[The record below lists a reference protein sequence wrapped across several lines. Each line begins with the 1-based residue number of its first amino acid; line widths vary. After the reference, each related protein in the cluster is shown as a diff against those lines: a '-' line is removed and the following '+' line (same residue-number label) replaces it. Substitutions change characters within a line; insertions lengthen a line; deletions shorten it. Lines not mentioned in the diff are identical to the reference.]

1 MKISI
6 ITSVPSLINNF
17 AENTML
23 RKAIGGNIVDFHI
36 IDVREFADNNYK
48 QIDDIPYGGGDGMVL
63 MAKPLMLSLIHI

>member
-17 AENTML
+17 AENSML

-48 QIDDIPYGGGDGMVL
+48 QIDDIYRWRWNGPYGR
-63 MAKPLMLSLIHI
+63 APYESN